1 MPGKVKH
8 SNKKT
13 DGPKSTD
20 VQPETRKQRV
30 GEQYPDRQPS
40 SHQLDIIN
48 KTKQNKTKQNKTK
61 QNKTK

>member
-48 KTKQNKTKQNKTK
+48 KTK
-61 QNKTK
+61 